1 MHKVLCFAE
10 KETINMTGMSD
21 RQSLN
26 ALINYIWHGSWMIS
40 RGTLATDG
48 KKRVSEKESKPIKG
62 KERPD
67 HSWGMWLN
75 MKL

>member
-1 MHKVLCFAE
+1 
-10 KETINMTGMSD
+10 
-21 RQSLN
+21 
-26 ALINYIWHGSWMIS
+26 MIS

-67 HSWGMWLN
+67 HS
-75 MKL
+75 